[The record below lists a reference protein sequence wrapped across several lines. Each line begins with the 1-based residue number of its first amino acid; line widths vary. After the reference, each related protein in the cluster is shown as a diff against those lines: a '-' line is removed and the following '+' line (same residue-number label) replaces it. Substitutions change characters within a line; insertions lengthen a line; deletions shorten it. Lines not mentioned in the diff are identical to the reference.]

1 MFLFLSQSLIMI
13 ETKVFIHNILYHIFQ
28 IHFKYLRE
36 NFMNAT
42 DFLKIVSGFIW
53 GNGLI
58 FLLLFTG
65 LLFTVKLGFI
75 QFRFI
80 PQLVRSV
87 KDCGKSR
94 ENGGISQLKTVCM
107 SLGTAMGTGNITG
120 VASAIAI
127 GGAGA
132 VFWMWVSAFFGMA
145 IVYSENYL
153 ALKYRRSGECTGPM
167 AYLKY
172 GLGSNVLAAVF
183 AVFCII
189 AALGMGGMVQ
199 VSSFASALNGCC
211 RVSPYITGGISFIL
225 IYLVIKGGADRIG
238 SAAQALLPL
247 VTAVYTIISLTVI
260 FTHKENIIP
269 VFTKIF
275 TEAFEPAPV
284 AGGAAGFAV
293 SRAVSAGIRRGIF
306 SNEAGLGSSPI
317 LHSAAENGSPSM
329 QGMWSMFEVFFDTI
343 ICCTITALVILTAAG
358 ESLSVSGAFSTVLG
372 RGADAFL
379 TVSMGIFAFCTII
392 GWYYC
397 GETAFSCIFSSGE
410 KSFCLLFS
418 AFSALGAV
426 VTPETVFILSDIF
439 NGLMAFPNLA
449 GLLLLSNKVKKE

>member
-1 MFLFLSQSLIMI
+1 
-13 ETKVFIHNILYHIFQ
+13 
-28 IHFKYLRE
+28 
-36 NFMNAT
+36 MNTA
-42 DFLKIVSGFIW
+42 DFLKSVSSFIW

-65 LLFTVKLGFI
+65 LLFTLKLGFI

-80 PQLVRSV
+80 PCLVRSV
-87 KDCGKSR
+87 RNCGKAQ
-94 ENGGISQLKTVCM
+94 EQGGISQLKTVCM

-145 IVYSENYL
+145 IVYGENYL
-153 ALKYRRSGECTGPM
+153 ALTYRRSGECSGPM

-199 VSSFASALNGCC
+199 VSSFSSALSGCC
-211 RVSPYITGGISFIL
+211 HVSPYIIGGAAFVL

-247 VTAVYTIISLTVI
+247 ITAAYTIVSLAVI

-269 VFTKIF
+269 VFADIF
-275 TEAFEPAPV
+275 TGAFEPAPV
-284 AGGAAGFAV
+284 AGGVAGFAV

-317 LHSAAENGSPSM
+317 LHSASENGSPSL

-343 ICCTITALVILTAAG
+343 VCCTLTALVILTAGG
-358 ESLSVSGAFSTVLG
+358 ESLSVSGALSTVLG
-372 RGADAFL
+372 RGADVFL
-379 TVSMGIFAFCTII
+379 TVSMGVFAFCTII

-397 GETAFSCIFSSGE
+397 GETAFTFIFSSGE
-410 KSFCLLFS
+410 KFFCLLFA

-426 VTPETVFILSDIF
+426 VTLETVFTLSDIF

-449 GLLLLSNKVKKE
+449 GLLLLSNKVTNKVKKE